1 MDDITIRPVT
11 TDEYPAFVTAFME
24 GFSSDLQAD
33 DQPEHFRHTLPPE
46 RTLAA
51 FDGDT
56 IVGTFGGFDLELTV
70 PGGTVKMEG
79 TTVVTVFPTH
89 RRMGLLNAMMSDHLD
104 NAVANGYPVA
114 GLWASE
120 SGIYG
125 RHGYGIAT
133 YAVTRSMDGSLVR
146 FRDDIHIDRVRRIT
160 REQASDVLPS
170 VFDRVLSVTP
180 GMFARNDAW
189 WTHEALLD
197 EDWMK
202 RGRTA
207 KRIVVH
213 DGASGA
219 DGYVVYRQKGDE
231 ADDGHANGEV
241 SVIELIA
248 ATPRAKASLW
258 SYIANIDGCPK
269 VKLWNVAVD
278 DDVMMMVR
286 EPRRIRATGI
296 YDALWIR
303 VLDVEVALSCR
314 TYEEDGTFVFSIVD
328 SYRPGTDGSYR
339 LAVSDG
345 VGTCERTNSLAGLD
359 LDVDVLGA
367 LYLGG
372 ADARAYARAGRI
384 RGSQDD
390 VDRLA
395 RMFRTVKAP
404 WCDQVF

>member
-11 TDEYPAFVTAFME
+11 TDEYPAFVTAVME

-146 FRDDIHIDRVRRIT
+146 FRDDIHIDRVHRIT

-170 VFDRVLSVTP
+170 VFDSVLSVTP
-180 GMFARNDAW
+180 GMFARSDVW

-213 DGASGA
+213 EGVSGV

-241 SVIELIA
+241 LVIELIA

-303 VLDVEVALSCR
+303 VLDVEVALSSR

-328 SYRPGTDGSYR
+328 SYRPGTEGSYR

-345 VGTCERTNSLAGLD
+345 VGTCERTNSLADLD

>member
-170 VFDRVLSVTP
+170 VFDSVLSVTP
-180 GMFARNDAW
+180 GMFARNDVW

-202 RGRTA
+202 RGRTV

-213 DGASGA
+213 DGASGV

-231 ADDGHANGEV
+231 ADDGHAKGEV
-241 SVIELIA
+241 LVIELIA
-248 ATPRAKASLW
+248 ATSRAKASLW
-258 SYIANIDGCPK
+258 SYITNIDGCPK

-303 VLDVEVALSCR
+303 VLDVEVALSSR

-345 VGTCERTNSLAGLD
+345 VGTCERTDSLAGLD

-390 VDRLA
+390 VDRLH

>member
-1 MDDITIRPVT
+1 MSDIIIRPVT
-11 TDEYPAFVTAFME
+11 TDEYPAFATALIE
-24 GFSSDLQAD
+24 GFSDDLPD
-33 DQPEHFRHTLPPE
+33 ESFPGTLEAVLPVE

-56 IVGTFGGFDLELTV
+56 IVGTFGGFDLTLTV
-70 PGGTVKMEG
+70 PGGMVKMEG

-89 RRMGLLNAMMSDHLD
+89 RRMGLLNEMMAIHLD

-114 GLWASE
+114 GLWASG

-133 YAVTRSMDGSLVR
+133 YAIKRSMDGPGVE
-146 FRDDIHIDRVRRIT
+146 FRDDIEIDRVRRIT
-160 REQASDVLPS
+160 LEQAAELLPP
-170 VFDRVLSVTP
+170 VFDAVCRDTP
-180 GMFARNDAW
+180 GMFARDSVW
-189 WTHEALLD
+189 WTHETLVD

-213 DGASGA
+213 DGPDGP
-219 DGYVVYRQKGDE
+219 DGYIVYRQKGGE

-241 SVIELIA
+241 LVIELIA
-248 ATPRAKASLW
+248 ATPVAKASLW

-269 VKLWNVAVD
+269 VKLWNVPVD
-278 DDVMMMVR
+278 DNVLMMVR
-286 EPRRIRATGI
+286 EPRKITATNV

-303 VLDVEVALSCR
+303 VLDVETALSSR
-314 TYEEDGTFVFSIVD
+314 TYEEDGTLVFGIAD
-328 SYRPGTDGSYR
+328 SYRPALGGSFR
-339 LAVSDG
+339 LVVTDG
-345 VGTCERTNSLAGLD
+345 VGTCNRTDSPAVIELD
-359 LDVDVLGA
+359 ADVLGA

-372 ADARAYARAGRI
+372 GDAAAYSAAGRI
-384 RGSQDD
+384 RGSQED
-390 VDRLA
+390 VDRLH
-395 RMFRTVKAP
+395 RIFRTLKAP

>member
-1 MDDITIRPVT
+1 MSDITIRPVT

-24 GFSSDLQAD
+24 GFSADLQAK
-33 DQPEHFRHTLPPE
+33 DQPEHMLHTLPPE

-56 IVGTFGGFDLELTV
+56 MVGTFGGFDLRLTV

-114 GLWASE
+114 GLWASD

-133 YAVTRSMDGSLVR
+133 YAMTRSMDGPLVD
-146 FRDDIHIDRVRRIT
+146 FREDIEIDRVRRIT
-160 REQASDVLPS
+160 LEQAAEVLPP
-170 VFDRVLSVTP
+170 VFDAVCTDTP
-180 GMFARNDAW
+180 GMFARDDVW
-189 WTHEALLD
+189 WTYEALLD

-213 DGASGA
+213 DGPDGP
-219 DGYVVYRQKGDE
+219 DGYAVYRQKGSE

-241 SVIELIA
+241 LVIELIA
-248 ATPRAKASLW
+248 ATPIAKASLW
-258 SYIANIDGCPK
+258 SYIAKIDGCPK

-278 DDVMMMVR
+278 DDVLMMVR
-286 EPRRIRATGI
+286 EPRRITATNV

-303 VLDVEVALSCR
+303 VLDVEAALSSR
-314 TYEEDGTFVFSIVD
+314 TYEEDGTLVFGIAD
-328 SYRPGTDGSYR
+328 SYRPALGGSFR
-339 LAVSDG
+339 LAVTDG
-345 VGTCERTNSLAGLD
+345 VGTCQRTDSPAAID
-359 LDVDVLGA
+359 MDVDVLGA

-372 ADARAYARAGRI
+372 GDAASYRAAGRI
-384 RGSQDD
+384 RGSQEDTD
-390 VDRLA
+390 LLQ
-395 RMFRTVKAP
+395 RMFRTLKAP